1 MQGGD
6 AGFGGRVVGELGGA
20 DVADDRGD
28 GDDGAAAVGA
38 GEGRE
43 EGVQGVEVR
52 EEVGGEGAVDF
63 GEGEGE
69 EGLAEDEGRVVD

>member
-1 MQGGD
+1 MQRRD
-6 AGFGGRVVGELGGA
+6 AGFSGRVVGELRGA

-28 GDDGAAAVGA
+28 GDDGAAAGGA
-38 GEGRE
+38 GEGGE

-63 GEGEGE
+63 CEGEGE
-69 EGLAEDEGRVVD
+69 EGLAEDEGGVVD